1 MAEDVFGLSAEGA
14 GKLFL
19 NAKGHPA
26 RMLGYA
32 AAAAVLC
39 IGTAAACA
47 TFIGIRARLPSARRA
62 RALAGSDAP
71 DELAPSDA
79 PRLTDEAQ
87 PRASL
92 T

>member
-1 MAEDVFGLSAEGA
+1 MAEDVFGISAEGA
-14 GKLFL
+14 GRLFL

-47 TFIGIRARLPSARRA
+47 TFLGLRARLPGSRRSE
-62 RALAGSDAP
+62 LP
-71 DELAPSDA
+71 DSGVRDA
-79 PRLTDEAQ
+79 PRLTGDDVAQ
-87 PRASL
+87 PIP
-92 T
+92 